1 MDLLK
6 RNVSEWLD
14 EVLET
19 SPIVVVE
26 GARQVGKS
34 TLVSM
39 LPDDSTVFTTMD
51 DDATR
56 SYALDDPVGFL
67 GSAGRGRLVIDEIQ
81 RCPELVLPLKAA
93 VDADRRPG
101 RFILTGS
108 ANLLR
113 LPGAK
118 DSLAGRAMTV
128 RLHPFSQ
135 GELAG
140 ATDDWV
146 TWLLHADRGS
156 FPVADRA
163 DLAARVAAGGYP
175 SVQGVSPRMRKA
187 WLLDYASRLVERDAA
202 DIAPAQASVLRKLLL
217 LLAAAPGAEL
227 VHERLAQELGVA
239 RGTVVRY
246 LDLLES
252 LFLIQRLPSWSRN
265 LTKRQ
270 IQRPKCYLTD
280 SGLAAAL
287 SGLDA
292 QHLASIQGADHFG
305 PLVENFVVGELTRQR
320 TWSSTE
326 YTLSHY
332 RDRTGTEVDVIIET
346 PRGII
351 AVEVKSAV
359 AATSAHFT
367 HLKGLRDRLGD
378 EFLAGVVV
386 TTGLGQRAGDR
397 LESLPIS
404 SLWLGGT
411 REFCPE
417 NGGVHV

>member
-1 MDLLK
+1 MGLVD
-6 RNVSEWLD
+6 RNISGWLD
-14 EVLET
+14 EVLEA
-19 SPIVVVE
+19 SPIAVVE

-39 LPDDSTVFTTMD
+39 LESDSTVFTTMD

-56 SYALDDPVGFL
+56 SYAHDDPVGFL
-67 GSAGRGRLVIDEIQ
+67 GSAGQSRLVIDEIQ
-81 RCPELVLPLKAA
+81 RCPELILPLKAV

-101 RFILTGS
+101 RFVLTGS

-113 LPGAK
+113 LPGAE

-135 GELAG
+135 GEITG
-140 ATDDWV
+140 AKEDWV
-146 TWLLHADRGS
+146 TWLLQPKRDPAPTADRT
-156 FPVADRA
+156 
-163 DLAARVAAGGYP
+163 DLVGRVVAGGYP
-175 SVQGVSPRMRKA
+175 TVQEMSARLRTA
-187 WLLDYASRLVERDAA
+187 WLRDYANRLVERDAA
-202 DIAPAQASVLRKLLL
+202 DVAPAQTQVLRKLLL

-227 VHERLAQELGVA
+227 VQDRLAQELGVA
-239 RGTVVRY
+239 RGTVARY
-246 LDLLES
+246 LELLES

-270 IQRPKCYLTD
+270 VQRPKCYLTD

-292 QHLASIQGADHFG
+292 QHLASIQGADHLG
-305 PLVENFVVGELTRQR
+305 PLLENFVVSELTRQQ

-326 YTLSHY
+326 YQLSHY
-332 RDRTGTEVDVIIET
+332 RDRDGAEVDVILET
-346 PRGII
+346 PLGVI

-359 AATSAHFT
+359 SATSAHFKN
-367 HLKGLRDRLGD
+367 LKGLRDRLGD
-378 EFLAGVVV
+378 DFLAGIVL
-386 TTGLGQRAGDR
+386 TTGAGKPAGDR
-397 LESLPIS
+397 VESLPIS

-411 REFCPE
+411 R
-417 NGGVHV
+417 

>member
-1 MDLLK
+1 MELLE
-6 RNVSEWLD
+6 RNIAAWLD
-14 EVLET
+14 EVLGA

-39 LPDDSTVFTTMD
+39 LVGGSTVLTTMD

-56 SYALDDPVGFL
+56 AYAHDDPVGFL
-67 GSAGRGRLVIDEIQ
+67 GSAGQGRLVIDEIQ

-93 VDADRRPG
+93 VDADRHPG

-113 LPGAK
+113 LPGAE

-140 ATDDWV
+140 TKEDWV
-146 TWLLHADRGS
+146 TGLLQPNREPCPSADRT
-156 FPVADRA
+156 
-163 DLAARVAAGGYP
+163 DLVGRVVAGGYP
-175 SVQGVSPRMRKA
+175 TVQGLSSRMRTA
-187 WLLDYASRLVERDAA
+187 WLKDYANRLVERDAA
-202 DIAPAQASVLRKLLL
+202 DVAPTQTPVLRKLLL

-227 VHERLAQELGVA
+227 IQDRLAQELGVA
-239 RGTVVRY
+239 RGTVARY

-270 IQRPKCYLTD
+270 VQRPKCYLTD

-287 SGLDA
+287 SGLDVR
-292 QHLASIQGADHFG
+292 HLSSIQGADHLG
-305 PLVENFVVGELTRQR
+305 PLLENFVVGELVRQQ
-320 TWSSTE
+320 TWSNTE
-326 YTLSHY
+326 YQLTHY
-332 RDRTGTEVDVIIET
+332 RDRDGAEVDIIIET
-346 PRGII
+346 PRGVI

-359 AATSAHFT
+359 SATSGHFK
-367 HLKGLRDRLGD
+367 HLRGLRDRLGD
-378 EFLAGVVV
+378 EFLAGVVL
-386 TTGLGQRAGDR
+386 TTGAGQRAGDR
-397 LESLPIS
+397 IESLPVT
-404 SLWLGGT
+404 SLWLSDT
-411 REFCPE
+411 R
-417 NGGVHV
+417 